1 MWTCRKCGKPVYF
14 AERKTSMGYE
24 WHPECLRCEECGKRL
39 NPGQH
44 AEHKGVPYCHVPCYS
59 VLFGPTLFGHG
70 SQVEAHTSFGK
81 NPNPRQN
88 ISTVPRGHLEGKLRA
103 YNQFFE
109 GKSGIVQSR
118 LRNGRLIL
126 EGSIRIYWGVNRMI
140 RLKEEHDDRIP
151 VRRRRSSLR
160 LSRLSVNLR
169 DRENSDGNI
178 CNGHAFSSFPKENGH
193 EDATVRSA
201 DSSPQGE
208 PEAMDGEEGGNPK
221 NGDAAEIAR
230 SYSTLPNPG
239 KRCLQ
244 ELLAEADLPPPAF
257 PEEANGFESVTLRS
271 KNRSSRVKLRRRCSI
286 NGHFYNR
293 ETSVFTPAYASVT
306 SVWVTS
312 LVNAPEVINQ
322 LLDKFKVE
330 NSPQD
335 FALYV
340 VRDNGERRL
349 MQDDEF
355 PLLARVMLGPDED
368 VAKLFIMNRENT
380 NEIPHEVAQYL
391 NFSEVELLSFIQK
404 FHEEEAREVEKIKS
418 RYAIMRQRILARML
432 ELKSI
437 PVTFSSER
445 NSDKSCK

>member
-44 AEHKGVPYCHVPCYS
+44 AEVIRGVPYCHVPCYS

-81 NPNPRQN
+81 NTKDRQCV
-88 ISTVPRGHLEGKLRA
+88 SSVPRNHLEGKLKV
-103 YNQFFE
+103 YNQYYE

-126 EGSIRIYWGVNRMI
+126 EGSIRIYWGVNRVI
-140 RLKEEHDDRIP
+140 RLKEDHDDRIP
-151 VRRRRSSLR
+151 VRRRRTSLR
-160 LSRLSVNLR
+160 LSRLAINSK
-169 DRENSDGNI
+169 DRGSKYLQ
-178 CNGHAFSSFPKENGH
+178 NGSPEKEGTSSIENGK
-193 EDATVRSA
+193 ED
-201 DSSPQGE
+201 
-208 PEAMDGEEGGNPK
+208 K
-221 NGDAAEIAR
+221 NGGLRMSTSTDNMFSDLSDPECSESHTNGSSEIGR
-230 SYSTLPNPG
+230 NYRTLPNPS
-239 KRCLQ
+239 KHSLS
-244 ELLAEADLPPPAF
+244 DLVTGTSSQQPLTS
-257 PEEANGFESVTLRS
+257 EDANGFEGVTLRS
-271 KNRSSRVKLRRRCSI
+271 KARSSRVKLRRRCSI

-293 ETSVFTPAYASVT
+293 ETSVFTPAYGSVT

-340 VRDNGERRL
+340 VRDTGER
-349 MQDDEF
+349 
-355 PLLARVMLGPDED
+355 
-368 VAKLFIMNRENT
+368 RENT
-380 NEIPHEVAQYL
+380 NEIPYEVAQYL
-391 NFSEVELLSFIQK
+391 NFSEVELTTFIKK
-404 FHEEEAREVEKIKS
+404 FHEEEDREVEKIKNKFKTL
-418 RYAIMRQRILARML
+418 QHRIQARMQ

-437 PVTFSSER
+437 PVKI
-445 NSDKSCK
+445 NS

>member
-1 MWTCRKCGKPVYF
+1 M
-14 AERKTSMGYE
+14 
-24 WHPECLRCEECGKRL
+24 
-39 NPGQH
+39 
-44 AEHKGVPYCHVPCYS
+44 
-59 VLFGPTLFGHG
+59 
-70 SQVEAHTSFGK
+70 
-81 NPNPRQN
+81 
-88 ISTVPRGHLEGKLRA
+88 RA

-178 CNGHAFSSFPKENGH
+178 CNGHTPSSPPKENGH
-193 EDATVRSA
+193 EDATARSA

-208 PEAMDGEEGGNPK
+208 PEAMDEEEGGNPK
-221 NGDAAEIAR
+221 NGDAAEIGR

-244 ELLAEADLPPPAF
+244 ELLAEADLPPPSF

-437 PVTFSSER
+437 PVTISSER

>member
-1 MWTCRKCGKPVYF
+1 
-14 AERKTSMGYE
+14 MGYE

-81 NPNPRQN
+81 NTKDRQGVP
-88 ISTVPRGHLEGKLRA
+88 SVPRNHLEGKLKV
-103 YNQFFE
+103 YNQYYE

-126 EGSIRIYWGVNRMI
+126 EGSIRIYWGVNRVI
-140 RLKEEHDDRIP
+140 RLKEDHDDRIP
-151 VRRRRSSLR
+151 VRRRRTSLR
-160 LSRLSVNLR
+160 LSRLAINSK
-169 DRENSDGNI
+169 DRGSKYLQNGSPENEGSGNM
-178 CNGHAFSSFPKENGH
+178 ENGT
-193 EDATVRSA
+193 EDKVDGLRTSTST
-201 DSSPQGE
+201 DSMFSEVQLSD
-208 PEAMDGEEGGNPK
+208 PECSEGHTNGNS
-221 NGDAAEIAR
+221 EIGR
-230 SYSTLPNPG
+230 NYRTLPNPS
-239 KRCLQ
+239 KHSLS
-244 ELLAEADLPPPAF
+244 DLVTDTSSQQPLTCDN
-257 PEEANGFESVTLRS
+257 ANGFEGVTLRS
-271 KNRSSRVKLRRRCSI
+271 KARSSRVKLRRRCSI

-293 ETSVFTPAYASVT
+293 ETSVFTPAYGSVT

-340 VRDNGERRL
+340 VRDTGERRL
-349 MQDDEF
+349 MQDDEY
-355 PLLARVMLGPDED
+355 PLLARVMLGPDEA

-380 NEIPHEVAQYL
+380 NEIPYEVAQYL
-391 NFSEVELLSFIQK
+391 NFSEVELTTFIKK
-404 FHEEEAREVEKIKS
+404 FHEEEDREVEKIKNKFKTL
-418 RYAIMRQRILARML
+418 QRRIQARMQ

-437 PVTFSSER
+437 PVKI
-445 NSDKSCK
+445 NS

>member
-44 AEHKGVPYCHVPCYS
+44 AEHKAVPYCHVPCYS

-81 NPNPRQN
+81 NIKDRQCV
-88 ISTVPRGHLEGKLRA
+88 SSVPRNHLEGKLKV
-103 YNQFFE
+103 YNQFYE

-126 EGSIRIYWGVNRMI
+126 EGSIRIYWGVNRVI
-140 RLKEEHDDRIP
+140 RLKEDHDDRIP
-151 VRRRRSSLR
+151 VRRRRTSLR
-160 LSRLSVNLR
+160 LSRLAI
-169 DRENSDGNI
+169 NSKGRGLAQ
-178 CNGHAFSSFPKENGH
+178 NGSLEKEVAASLENGAQ
-193 EDATVRSA
+193 D
-201 DSSPQGE
+201 
-208 PEAMDGEEGGNPK
+208 K
-221 NGDAAEIAR
+221 NGSLRTSTSSDNVFTEAQLSGLEDPESEANGDLSEIGR
-230 SYSTLPNPG
+230 NYRTLPNPN
-239 KRCLQ
+239 KHSLSD
-244 ELLAEADLPPPAF
+244 LLADNGVQPVCED
-257 PEEANGFESVTLRS
+257 ANGFEGVTLRS
-271 KNRSSRVKLRRRCSI
+271 KSRSSRVKLRRRCSI

-340 VRDNGERRL
+340 VRDTGERRL

-355 PLLARVMLGPDED
+355 PLLARVMLGPDEA

-380 NEIPHEVAQYL
+380 NEIPYEVAQYL
-391 NFSEVELLSFIQK
+391 NFSEVELTTFIKK
-404 FHEEEAREVEKIKS
+404 FHEEEDREVEKIKNKF
-418 RYAIMRQRILARML
+418 RALRHRIQTRMQ

-437 PVTFSSER
+437 PVKI
-445 NSDKSCK
+445 NS

>member
-1 MWTCRKCGKPVYF
+1 
-14 AERKTSMGYE
+14 MGYE

-81 NPNPRQN
+81 NTKDRQC
-88 ISTVPRGHLEGKLRA
+88 ISSVSRNHLEGKLKV
-103 YNQFFE
+103 YNQFYE
-109 GKSGIVQSR
+109 GKSAIVQSR

-126 EGSIRIYWGVNRMI
+126 EGSIRIYWGVNRVI
-140 RLKEEHDDRIP
+140 RLKEDHDDRIP
-151 VRRRRSSLR
+151 VRRRRTSLR
-160 LSRLSVNLR
+160 LSRLAINSKNRGHVQNGSPEKEASTSLENGA
-169 DRENSDGNI
+169 DNKSGAPKMSTSSSDLFAEAQLSDPENSESQV
-178 CNGHAFSSFPKENGH
+178 NG
-193 EDATVRSA
+193 
-201 DSSPQGE
+201 SPS
-208 PEAMDGEEGGNPK
+208 
-221 NGDAAEIAR
+221 EIGR
-230 SYSTLPNPG
+230 SYRTLPNPG
-239 KRCLQ
+239 KHSLSD
-244 ELLAEADLPPPAF
+244 LLGDSSVQPTQTSED
-257 PEEANGFESVTLRS
+257 ANGFEGVTLRS
-271 KNRSSRVKLRRRCSI
+271 KARPSRVKLRRRCSI

-293 ETSVFTPAYASVT
+293 ETSVFTPAYGSVT

-330 NSPQD
+330 NSPRD

-340 VRDNGERRL
+340 VRDTGERRL

-355 PLLARVMLGPDED
+355 PLLARVMLGPDET

-380 NEIPHEVAQYL
+380 NEIPYEVAQYL
-391 NFSEVELLSFIQK
+391 NFSEVELTTFIKK
-404 FHEEEAREVEKIKS
+404 FHEEEDREMEKIKNKFKIL
-418 RYAIMRQRILARML
+418 RHRIQTRMQ

-437 PVTFSSER
+437 PVKFNT
-445 NSDKSCK
+445 

>member
-1 MWTCRKCGKPVYF
+1 
-14 AERKTSMGYE
+14 MGYE

-44 AEHKGVPYCHVPCYS
+44 AEHKAVPYCHVPCYS

-81 NPNPRQN
+81 NTKDRQCV
-88 ISTVPRGHLEGKLRA
+88 SSVPRNHLEGKLKV
-103 YNQFFE
+103 YNQFYE

-126 EGSIRIYWGVNRMI
+126 EGSIRIYWGVNRVI
-140 RLKEEHDDRIP
+140 RLKEDHDDRIP
-151 VRRRRSSLR
+151 VRRRRTSLR
-160 LSRLSVNLR
+160 LSRLAI
-169 DRENSDGNI
+169 NSKGR
-178 CNGHAFSSFPKENGH
+178 GHAQNGSPEKEVAASLENGAQ
-193 EDATVRSA
+193 D
-201 DSSPQGE
+201 
-208 PEAMDGEEGGNPK
+208 K
-221 NGDAAEIAR
+221 NGSLRTSSSSDNVFAEAQLSVREATESEANGDLPDIGR
-230 SYSTLPNPG
+230 NYRTLPNLN
-239 KRCLQ
+239 KHSLSD
-244 ELLAEADLPPPAF
+244 LLADNGVQLVCED
-257 PEEANGFESVTLRS
+257 ANGFEGVTLRS
-271 KNRSSRVKLRRRCSI
+271 KSRSSRVKLRRRCSI

-293 ETSVFTPAYASVT
+293 ETSVFTPAYGSVT

-340 VRDNGERRL
+340 VRDTGERRL
-349 MQDDEF
+349 MQDDEY
-355 PLLARVMLGPDED
+355 PLLARVMLGPDEA

-380 NEIPHEVAQYL
+380 NEIPYEVAQYL
-391 NFSEVELLSFIQK
+391 NFSEVELTTFIKK
-404 FHEEEAREVEKIKS
+404 FHEEEDREVEKIKNKFKTL
-418 RYAIMRQRILARML
+418 RHRIQTRMQ

-437 PVTFSSER
+437 PVKI
-445 NSDKSCK
+445 NS

>member
-81 NPNPRQN
+81 NTKDRQCV
-88 ISTVPRGHLEGKLRA
+88 SSVPRNHLEGKLKV
-103 YNQFFE
+103 YNQYYE

-126 EGSIRIYWGVNRMI
+126 EGSIRIYWGVNRVI
-140 RLKEEHDDRIP
+140 RLKEDHDDRIP
-151 VRRRRSSLR
+151 VRRRRTSLR
-160 LSRLSVNLR
+160 LSRLAINSKDRGSKFLQNGSPEKEGTSSV
-169 DRENSDGNI
+169 
-178 CNGHAFSSFPKENGH
+178 ENGT
-193 EDATVRSA
+193 ED
-201 DSSPQGE
+201 
-208 PEAMDGEEGGNPK
+208 K
-221 NGDAAEIAR
+221 NGGLRMSTSTDNMFSELSGPECSESHTNGSSEIGR
-230 SYSTLPNPG
+230 NYRTLPNPS
-239 KRCLQ
+239 KHSLS
-244 ELLAEADLPPPAF
+244 DLVTDSTSQQPLMS
-257 PEEANGFESVTLRS
+257 EDANGFEGVTLRS
-271 KNRSSRVKLRRRCSI
+271 KARSSRVKLRRRCSI

-293 ETSVFTPAYASVT
+293 ETSVFTPAYGSVT

-340 VRDNGERRL
+340 VRDTGERRL
-349 MQDDEF
+349 MQDDEY
-355 PLLARVMLGPDED
+355 PLLARVMLGPDEA

-380 NEIPHEVAQYL
+380 NEIPYEVAQYL
-391 NFSEVELLSFIQK
+391 NFSEVELTTFIKK
-404 FHEEEAREVEKIKS
+404 FHEEEDREVEKIKNKFKTL
-418 RYAIMRQRILARML
+418 QHRIQARMQ

-437 PVTFSSER
+437 PVKI
-445 NSDKSCK
+445 NS

>member
-1 MWTCRKCGKPVYF
+1 
-14 AERKTSMGYE
+14 
-24 WHPECLRCEECGKRL
+24 
-39 NPGQH
+39 
-44 AEHKGVPYCHVPCYS
+44 
-59 VLFGPTLFGHG
+59 
-70 SQVEAHTSFGK
+70 
-81 NPNPRQN
+81 
-88 ISTVPRGHLEGKLRA
+88 
-103 YNQFFE
+103 
-109 GKSGIVQSR
+109 
-118 LRNGRLIL
+118 
-126 EGSIRIYWGVNRMI
+126 
-140 RLKEEHDDRIP
+140 
-151 VRRRRSSLR
+151 
-160 LSRLSVNLR
+160 
-169 DRENSDGNI
+169 
-178 CNGHAFSSFPKENGH
+178 
-193 EDATVRSA
+193 
-201 DSSPQGE
+201 
-208 PEAMDGEEGGNPK
+208 MDGEEGGNPK
-221 NGDAAEIAR
+221 NGDAAEIGR

-244 ELLAEADLPPPAF
+244 ELLAEADLPPPSF
-257 PEEANGFESVTLRS
+257 LEEANGFESVTLRS
-271 KNRSSRVKLRRRCSI
+271 KNRSSRIEKEGER
-286 NGHFYNR
+286 
-293 ETSVFTPAYASVT
+293 TSVFTPAYASVT

>member
-1 MWTCRKCGKPVYF
+1 MRV
-14 AERKTSMGYE
+14 
-24 WHPECLRCEECGKRL
+24 
-39 NPGQH
+39 
-44 AEHKGVPYCHVPCYS
+44 
-59 VLFGPTLFGHG
+59 
-70 SQVEAHTSFGK
+70 
-81 NPNPRQN
+81 
-88 ISTVPRGHLEGKLRA
+88 

-126 EGSIRIYWGVNRMI
+126 EGSIRIYWGVNSMI

-160 LSRLSVNLR
+160 LSRLSMNLR
-169 DRENSDGNI
+169 DRENSNGKLFNGDAPTSPNI
-178 CNGHAFSSFPKENGH
+178 ENGIEAH
-193 EDATVRSA
+193 EEATVQSA
-201 DSSPQGE
+201 DNSPRRQAHMTNG
-208 PEAMDGEEGGNPK
+208 EGGDDPK
-221 NGDAAEIAR
+221 NGDAADVAR
-230 SYSTLPNPG
+230 SYNTLPNPG

-244 ELLAEADLPPPAF
+244 DLLAEADLPPPF
-257 PEEANGFESVTLRS
+257 PEEANGFENVTLRS

-349 MQDDEF
+349 MLDDEF
-355 PLLARVMLGPDED
+355 PLLARVMLGPDES

-404 FHEEEAREVEKIKS
+404 FYEEEEREVEKIKS
-418 RYAIMRQRILARML
+418 RYATMRQRIQARML
-432 ELKSI
+432 ELKCI
-437 PVTFSSER
+437 PVTISSER

>member
-1 MWTCRKCGKPVYF
+1 MDTRKCGKPVYF

-81 NPNPRQN
+81 NTKDRQCV
-88 ISTVPRGHLEGKLRA
+88 SSVPRNHLEGKLKV
-103 YNQFFE
+103 YNQYYE

-126 EGSIRIYWGVNRMI
+126 EGSIRIFWGVNQVI
-140 RLKEEHDDRIP
+140 RLKEDHDDRIP
-151 VRRRRSSLR
+151 VRRRRTSLR
-160 LSRLSVNLR
+160 LSRLAINSK
-169 DRENSDGNI
+169 DRGSKYLQ
-178 CNGHAFSSFPKENGH
+178 NGSPEKESGGSMENG
-193 EDATVRSA
+193 T
-201 DSSPQGE
+201 
-208 PEAMDGEEGGNPK
+208 EGK
-221 NGDAAEIAR
+221 NGGLRMSASTDNMVAEVQLSDPECSESHTNGSSSEIGR
-230 SYSTLPNPG
+230 SYRTLPNPG
-239 KRCLQ
+239 KHSLSD
-244 ELLAEADLPPPAF
+244 LLADTSAQQQSLACED
-257 PEEANGFESVTLRS
+257 ANGFEGVTLRS
-271 KNRSSRVKLRRRCSI
+271 KARSSRVKLRRRCSI

-293 ETSVFTPAYASVT
+293 ETSVFTPAYGSVT

-340 VRDNGERRL
+340 VRDTGERRL
-349 MQDDEF
+349 MQDDEY
-355 PLLARVMLGPDED
+355 PLLARVMLGPDEA

-380 NEIPHEVAQYL
+380 NEIPYEVAQYL
-391 NFSEVELLSFIQK
+391 NFSEVELTTFIKK
-404 FHEEEAREVEKIKS
+404 FHEEEDREVEKIKNKFKTL
-418 RYAIMRQRILARML
+418 RHRIQTRMQ

-437 PVTFSSER
+437 PVKI
-445 NSDKSCK
+445 NS